1 MHYAIVGML
10 LGILLQARKLQR
22 MSRSGKCYAV
32 SDIINR
38 VVMANAEDAQSTI
51 YEAHENFRSGVW
63 SKSSAAN
70 RAEVLGNLADVLSV
84 RMEEF
89 AYLESMQTGRPIREM
104 KAQLGRLPEWL

>member
-1 MHYAIVGML
+1 
-10 LGILLQARKLQR
+10 
-22 MSRSGKCYAV
+22 MSCHSVESWLV
-32 SDIINR
+32 SDFPNNS

-63 SKSSAAN
+63 SKSSAGD
-70 RAEVLGNLADVLSV
+70 RAEVLNNLADVLSV